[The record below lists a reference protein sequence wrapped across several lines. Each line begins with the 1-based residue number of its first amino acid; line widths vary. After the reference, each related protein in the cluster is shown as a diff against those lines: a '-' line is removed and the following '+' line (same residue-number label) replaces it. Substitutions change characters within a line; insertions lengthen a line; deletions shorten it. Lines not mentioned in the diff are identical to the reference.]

1 MTADQI
7 HWSFIVYDM
16 ITLASAVAAANLFMD
31 YIQMFIETCMYLGDV
46 QITTKAKVD
55 MAAMVI
61 LDLPIGFHEGNYVH
75 GSYVSTIVVYS

>member
-46 QITTKAKVD
+46 
-55 MAAMVI
+55 
-61 LDLPIGFHEGNYVH
+61 
-75 GSYVSTIVVYS
+75 